1 MLRIVADFEF
11 SESLELSIGGES
23 FEFVAGRPL
32 RLFFSY
38 RHTEQTL
45 AKRLAKHSLAIGAE
59 QIDSSAEEGV
69 FRVER
74 A

>member
-1 MLRIVADFEF
+1 LCEF
-11 SESLELSIGGES
+11 A
-23 FEFVAGRPL
+23 AGRAL

-45 AKRLAKHSLAIGAE
+45 AMRLAKHSLAIAAS

-74 A
+74 V